1 MAKKKKKHHHRP
13 TRGQGQPKRSTAAVK
28 NSPVSRTAQLEKSM
42 QDIRRL
48 TPYMERAAEVAKRER
63 VKKALEQGVQV

>member
-1 MAKKKKKHHHRP
+1 MAKKKRKHHRP
-13 TRGQGQPKRSTAAVK
+13 ARGQDRQKRSTAAVK
-28 NSPVSRTAQLEKSM
+28 NNPVSRMAQLEKSL

-48 TPYMERAAEVAKRER
+48 TPYMERAAEVSKRER

>member
-13 TRGQGQPKRSTAAVK
+13 HGQGQPKRSTVDVK
-28 NSPVSRTAQLEKSM
+28 NNPVSRMAQLEKSM

-63 VKKALEQGVQV
+63 VKKALEQGARV

>member
-1 MAKKKKKHHHRP
+1 MAKKKRKHHHRP
-13 TRGQGQPKRSTAAVK
+13 ARGQGQPKRSTAAVK
-28 NSPVSRTAQLEKSM
+28 NNPVSRMAQFEKSM